1 MKVLAIDP
9 GYERVGVAIVSRE
22 KHGRDELIFSTCIET
37 SRTEPF
43 EKRLRSIGDELE
55 RIIKEYSPDSCA
67 LERLY
72 FHSNQKT
79 ALLVAEACGVARYTA
94 ARHELPVYEYTPLQI
109 KNAVSGDGR
118 GDKKQIM
125 YMVRQ
130 LISIKKPIK
139 RDDEFDAIAIGLTCL
154 ASERF

>member
-1 MKVLAIDP
+1 MLAIDP
-9 GYERVGVAIVSRE
+9 GYERVGVAIVARE
-22 KHGRDELIFSTCIET
+22 NHGRDKLVFSTCIET
-37 SRTEPF
+37 SRNEPF

-55 RIIKEYSPDSCA
+55 HIIKKYSPDSCA

-94 ARHELPVYEYTPLQI
+94 ARHELPIYEYTPLQI
-109 KNAVSGDGR
+109 KNAVTGDGR
-118 GDKKQIM
+118 GDKKQVIH
-125 YMVRQ
+125 MVRQ
-130 LISIKKPIK
+130 LISIEKPIK
-139 RDDEFDAIAIGLTCL
+139 YDDEFDAIAIGLTCL